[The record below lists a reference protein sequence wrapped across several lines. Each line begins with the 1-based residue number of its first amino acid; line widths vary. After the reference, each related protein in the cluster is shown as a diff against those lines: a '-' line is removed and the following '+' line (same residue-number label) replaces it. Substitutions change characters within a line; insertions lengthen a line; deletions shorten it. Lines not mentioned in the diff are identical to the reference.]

1 MASNEPI
8 HPAGLRDAD
17 VAAAHFRAAPK
28 RRFSRRWWLL
38 IAALI
43 LLGAIFVFGIQPRLN
58 ARAELKKET
67 ATLNVMNVSVIQPK
81 TAGAA
86 QELVLPANLQ
96 AFSDTPIYA
105 RTTGYLKR
113 WYADI
118 GKRVKAGELLAEI
131 DAPELDDQLQQ
142 AKANYATAE
151 ANYRLAQSTAVRW
164 ESLLKTDSVSRQEVD
179 EKRSDMAARKA
190 NLDAARY
197 NVSRLEKLQSF
208 KRLYAPFDGVI
219 TARNVD
225 VGMLIDAGSAPA
237 KELFHIASTKRLRAF
252 INVPQSYAHDVG
264 PGMTAELTLAEFP
277 GRRFKGTF
285 ARSAQS
291 IDAVSRTLLAE
302 VDVDNASG
310 ELLPGSYAQVHL
322 KLSGDHAALI
332 VPVNA
337 LLFRPEGVMVAVV
350 QGDRA
355 ILSPIKLGRDFGSQ
369 VEVVSGLNASDSVIL
384 NPSDSLASGAQVR
397 VVQEAKSEAPAKQQ
411 ATQPEAPKA
420 EAPKAEASARPQAA
434 KPEPPPKPGPSRQT
448 PAAASEKKG

>member
-1 MASNEPI
+1 MALSDPP
-8 HPAGLRDAD
+8 HQSTARDSA
-17 VAAAHFRAAPK
+17 VAAAHFRPT
-28 RRFSRRWWLL
+28 RRGFSRRWWVL

-43 LLGAIFVFGIQPRLN
+43 VLAAIFVFGIQPRLS

-67 ATLNVMNVSVIQPK
+67 ASLNTMNVSVIKPK
-81 TAGAA
+81 TAGGA

-142 AKANYATAE
+142 ARANYATAE
-151 ANYRLAQSTAVRW
+151 ANYHLAQSTAVRW

-190 NLDAARY
+190 TLDAARY
-197 NVSRLEKLQSF
+197 NVARLEKLQSF
-208 KRLYAPFDGVI
+208 KRIYAPFDGVI

-237 KELFHIASTKRLRAF
+237 KEMFHIASTKRLRAF
-252 INVPQSYAHDVG
+252 VNVPQSYAREVG
-264 PGMTAELTLAEFP
+264 PGTVADLTLAEFP
-277 GRRFKGTF
+277 GRRFQGTF
-285 ARSAQS
+285 ARSSQA
-291 IDAVSRTLLAE
+291 IDAASRTLLAE

-310 ELLPGSYAQVHL
+310 ELLPGAYAQVHL
-322 KLSGDHAALI
+322 KLSGERAALI
-332 VPVNA
+332 VPVNT

-350 QGDRA
+350 QADRA
-355 ILSPIKLGRDFGSQ
+355 VLTPIKIGKDFGSE
-369 VEVVSGLNASDSVIL
+369 VEVVSGLNAADLVIL
-384 NPSDSLASGAQVR
+384 NPSDSLASGAQVN
-397 VVQEAKSEAPAKQQ
+397 VVQEAAKTDTKAPAGRPETPGQAPAAPAK
-411 ATQPEAPKA
+411 K
-420 EAPKAEASARPQAA
+420 S
-434 KPEPPPKPGPSRQT
+434 
-448 PAAASEKKG
+448 

>member
-113 WYADI
+113 WYVDI

-302 VDVDNASG
+302 VDVDNAAG